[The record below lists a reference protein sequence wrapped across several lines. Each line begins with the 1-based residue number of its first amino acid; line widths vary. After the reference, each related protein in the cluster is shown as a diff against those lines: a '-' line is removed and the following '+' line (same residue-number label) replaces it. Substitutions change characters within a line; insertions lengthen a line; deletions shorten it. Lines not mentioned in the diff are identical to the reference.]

1 MSDASPAVRSP
12 AKGNTVANR
21 RPVNRQEDAAASL
34 QRAFQCFPSET
45 FRDGQ
50 RESLQAIHDA
60 FVIRG
65 RRFVVAEL
73 PTGIGKSHIA
83 IAMARFYGSAHI
95 LTVQKILQSQYE
107 STFGSMLFSMKGR
120 SAYDCLRAPGRSCAI
135 GPCRTTKNITDAD
148 CPYKTALFAAHES
161 AITVHNF
168 DSFYYQNKGRP
179 YATRDLMVVDEA
191 HNLEQRYLSFMSFTL
206 SNRRDPLLVIPEY
219 NSAHQYKLFVQE
231 QRDVLTNVLIALES
245 KDTLTS
251 AELTMME
258 EANDL
263 LTKLTIFLTK
273 VDKSEYVVD
282 YENKDAYVSV
292 TFRPVFVGS
301 YIVENLFPAGNKVLM
316 LSATILDKNM
326 FCKSVGLPP
335 DEVEFIQ
342 MDSYFPAKNRP
353 VIRKYVGSMSFKE
366 IEESLPRCVEALRE
380 VLAKFPDKRGIV
392 QTHSER
398 IANYIKFKMS
408 DESRLTFRKDFATTE
423 GMLEAHR
430 MKSNSFIVASGLREG
445 LDLHGDLSRIQ
456 IIMKVPYPDLG
467 DKRTKRKKE
476 IDSSWYGVQTA
487 LSFVQMIGRSVR
499 SKEDKAVTY
508 IFDSSFEMF
517 YNMNRRFIPHY
528 VRESIR

>member
-1 MSDASPAVRSP
+1 
-12 AKGNTVANR
+12 
-21 RPVNRQEDAAASL
+21 
-34 QRAFQCFPSET
+34 
-45 FRDGQ
+45 
-50 RESLQAIHDA
+50 
-60 FVIRG
+60 
-65 RRFVVAEL
+65 
-73 PTGIGKSHIA
+73 
-83 IAMARFYGSAHI
+83 
-95 LTVQKILQSQYE
+95 
-107 STFGSMLFSMKGR
+107 
-120 SAYDCLRAPGRSCAI
+120 
-135 GPCRTTKNITDAD
+135 
-148 CPYKTALFAAHES
+148 
-161 AITVHNF
+161 VHNF

-179 YATRDLMVVDEA
+179 YGARELLVVDEA

-206 SNRRDPLLVIPEY
+206 SNRRDPLLAIPEY
-219 NSAHQYKLFVQE
+219 SSAHQYKLFVQE
-231 QRDVLTNVLIALES
+231 QRDVLTNLVVSLES
-245 KDTLTS
+245 KDTLTT

-292 TFRPVFVGS
+292 TFRPVFVGN
-301 YIVENLFPAGNKVLM
+301 YIVENLLPVGRKVLM

-326 FCKSVGLPP
+326 FCKSVGLSP

-353 VIRKYVGSMSFKE
+353 VIRKYVGSMSHKD
-366 IEESLPRCVEALRE
+366 IEDSLPRAVEALRE
-380 VLAKFPDKRGIV
+380 VLAKFPDRRGIE

-398 IANYIKFKMS
+398 IANYIKYNMA

-456 IIMKVPYPDLG
+456 VIMKVPYPDLG

-476 IDSSWYGVQTA
+476 LDSSWYGVQTA